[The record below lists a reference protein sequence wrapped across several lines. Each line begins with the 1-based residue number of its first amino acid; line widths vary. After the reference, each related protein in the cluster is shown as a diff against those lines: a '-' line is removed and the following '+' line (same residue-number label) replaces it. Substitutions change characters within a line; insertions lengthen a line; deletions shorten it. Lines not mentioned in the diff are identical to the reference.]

1 MLGSL
6 HCEDVSE
13 EEKDA
18 KSVVGR
24 PDLQSLFCT
33 CGSLVACIPSAR
45 LASVFKLDPAVAIC
59 VFQ

>member
-6 HCEDVSE
+6 RCEDVSE

-24 PDLQSLFCT
+24 QALQACFV
-33 CGSLVACIPSAR
+33 LVAA
-45 LASVFKLDPAVAIC
+45 L
-59 VFQ
+59 